1 MHHDRHIEIGILRYP
16 GAQLAAVLGLADLL
30 ALAGRIAHRHA
41 PAGPPQL
48 HVTQWHIAVPGQ
60 RPAPDAPSP
69 AQCSLRP
76 DVLILPPSLE
86 EPLTTEAAAPYLDW
100 LRGLH
105 DTGSTLASV
114 CAGAYLLGET
124 GRIDG
129 RTITTNWAF
138 NDSFASRFPAVRLD
152 TDQLVIDDG
161 DILTAGGAM
170 AWIDLGLRLVERYFG
185 VAVMLD
191 TARTLLVDPLG
202 RQQRYY
208 SSFAPRVSHG
218 DAAVLAVQ
226 QWLHETHAKAAALP
240 ELARR
245 AGLEERT
252 FLRRFQKATGMTAT
266 EYGQRVRVAHARDLL
281 QSTRLPLERV
291 AWDVGYS
298 DPGSFRKV
306 FHRIVGLTPGEYR
319 RRFNAG

>member
-1 MHHDRHIEIGILRYP
+1 MRNDGHIEIGILLYP
-16 GAQLAAVLGLADLL
+16 GAQLAAVLGLTDLL
-30 ALAGRIAHRHA
+30 TLAGRIANSRA
-41 PAGPPQL
+41 QPGTPAL
-48 HVTQWHIAVPGQ
+48 HVTHWHIPAPGQ
-60 RPAPDAPSP
+60 PLTSNDASHPT
-69 AQCSLRP
+69 AADAL

-86 EPLTTEAAAPYLDW
+86 DPISPEAAAPYVDW
-100 LRGLH
+100 LRSLH
-105 DTGSTLASV
+105 DGGTTLASV

-124 GRIDG
+124 GRAAG

-138 NDSFASRFPAVRLD
+138 NDSFATRFPEIQLD
-152 TDQLVIDDG
+152 TDQLVIDAG

-170 AWIDLGLRLVERYFG
+170 AWIDLGLRLVERYLG
-185 VAVMLD
+185 AAVMLD

-208 SSFAPRVSHG
+208 SSFAPRISHG

-226 QWLHETHAKAAALP
+226 NWLHDTHAKETALP
-240 ELARR
+240 DLARR
-245 AGLEERT
+245 AGMEERT

-266 EYGQRVRVAHARDLL
+266 EYCQRVRVARARELL
-281 QSTRLPLERV
+281 QSTRLPLERI

-306 FHRIVGLTPGEYR
+306 FSRIVGLTPGDYR
-319 RRFNAG
+319 RRFNTG

>member
-1 MHHDRHIEIGILRYP
+1 MHHDRHIEIGILHYP
-16 GAQLAAVLGLADLL
+16 GAQRAAMLGLADLL
-30 ALAGRIAHRHA
+30 ALATRIAQRDA
-41 PAGPPQL
+41 RPDMPVL
-48 HVTQWHIAVPGQ
+48 HVAQWRLTLPGQ
-60 RPAPDAPSP
+60 VPAAEPLAHG
-69 AQCSLRP
+69 RP
-76 DVLILPPSLE
+76 DVLVLPPSLE
-86 EPLTTEAAAPYLDW
+86 EPLSAEAAAPYLAW
-100 LRGLH
+100 LRTLH
-105 DTGSTLASV
+105 DGGSTLASV
-114 CAGAYLLGET
+114 CAGAYLLAET
-124 GRIDG
+124 GRVDG

-170 AWIDLGLRLVERYFG
+170 AWIDLGLRLVERYLG
-185 VAVMLD
+185 VAVMLE

-226 QWLHETHAKAAALP
+226 QWLHETHAKTAALP

-245 AGLEERT
+245 AGLQERT

-266 EYGQRVRVAHARDLL
+266 EYGQRVRVARARELL
-281 QSTRLPLERV
+281 QSSRQPLERI
-291 AWDVGYS
+291 AWEVGYS
-298 DPGSFRKV
+298 DPGAFRKV
-306 FHRIVGLTPGEYR
+306 FQRIVGLSPGEYR